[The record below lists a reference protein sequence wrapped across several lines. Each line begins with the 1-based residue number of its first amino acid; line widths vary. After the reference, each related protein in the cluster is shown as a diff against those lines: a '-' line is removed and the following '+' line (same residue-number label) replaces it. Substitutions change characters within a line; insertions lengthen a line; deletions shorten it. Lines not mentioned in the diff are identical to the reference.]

1 MNKTLLWTPLAW
13 IDQGWRERVLIEIR
27 KDQCFGQITAGTSCP
42 TEARKL
48 PGPVIPSLVNGHSH
62 AFQRGFAAMTEQR
75 SQGKDDFWR
84 WRERMYLLADAITPS
99 RLRVIA
105 TQLYAELLEGGY
117 TQVCEFHYLH
127 RFRDDQN
134 AEFGLAMSEALIQ
147 AAEDTGI
154 GLTLLPA
161 LYERADF
168 WDAPL
173 SPVQRRFSSTPQ
185 QLLVLREALG
195 ALSHPR
201 LRIGVAIHSL
211 RAVGSCSIQT
221 LCSALKGDPAP
232 IHIHIAEQ
240 PAEVRACFA
249 ATGLRPVAWLARHV
263 EPDARWSLI
272 HATHTVPEEVHAV
285 AQSGASLVVCPT
297 TEANLGDGTVDWPAW
312 NASGVALAVGS
323 DSQVTRQWPAEL
335 RLLEYGQRLKLHRRN
350 VAATSKHGIESTAQA
365 LFEDALGAGAQAAGL
380 AMWGLREGAR
390 ADLVVLDPGDPGFLG
405 LPVAHYLDAVIF
417 SCDRAPFAE
426 VWVGG
431 ERLVVGGRHRN
442 AESIAAAYHEEMLED
457 QGSVKYADRYA
468 ERRVERG
475 A

>member
-1 MNKTLLWTPLAW
+1 MNKALLWTPLAW
-13 IDQGWRERVLIEIR
+13 IEEGWKERVLIEIR
-27 KDQCFGQITAGTSCP
+27 KDQCFGRITAETSCP
-42 TEARKL
+42 AEARKL
-48 PGPVIPSLVNGHSH
+48 PGPVIPGLVNGHSH

-75 SQGKDDFWR
+75 SQGTDDFWR
-84 WRERMYLLADAITPS
+84 WRERMYLLANRITPS
-99 RLRVIA
+99 RLQVIA

-127 RFRDDQN
+127 CFGNDQN
-134 AEFGLAMSEALIQ
+134 EGFGLAMSEALIQ

-154 GLTLLPA
+154 GLTLLPT

-173 SPVQRRFSSTPQ
+173 SPLQQRFASTPR
-185 QLLVLREALG
+185 QLLAVREALG

-201 LRIGVAIHSL
+201 VRVGVAIHSL
-211 RAVGSCSIQT
+211 RAVGLSSIQT
-221 LCSALKGDPAP
+221 LCGALKGDPAP

-240 PAEVRACFA
+240 PAEVRACVA
-249 ATGLRPVAWLARHV
+249 ATGLRPLAWLAKHV
-263 EPDARWSLI
+263 QLDARWGLI

-297 TEANLGDGTVDWPAW
+297 TEANLGDGAVDWPAW
-312 NASGVALAVGS
+312 NAAGVAIAVGS

-350 VAATSKHGIESTAQA
+350 VAAAPEHGVESTAQA

-390 ADLVVLDPGDPGFLG
+390 ADLVVLDPSEPAFLG
-405 LPVAHYLDAVIF
+405 LPAAHYLDAVIF
-417 SCDRAPFAE
+417 ACDRAPFAE

-431 ERLVVGGRHRN
+431 ERLVVGGRHRH
-442 AESIAAAYHEEMLED
+442 AESFAAAYQKEMLVD
-457 QGSVKYADRYA
+457 QELARLAKR
-468 ERRVERG
+468 
-475 A
+475 